1 MRDNFKYLCQKY
13 SSKTQPWLTKNRFSF
28 LYHNYSGKDI
38 ITEMIQ
44 GGERSDCV
52 AGIFSCYKTL
62 CGFVL
67 PQKNKNPQ
75 KATLLIGSPTS
86 SSFGSCLAMLSS
98 KETVGFLAVS
108 RMSCTSL
115 SPRSSRPLARIPT
128 LITPFSI
135 RAELSVLP
143 RKIKMKTS
151 RAEIRAQRTQ
161 GGFTLLLHAGEESKM
176 ETLPEFLLLLA

>member
-1 MRDNFKYLCQKY
+1 MLQNTVWFCT
-13 SSKTQPWLTKNRFSF
+13 SSK
-28 LYHNYSGKDI
+28 
-38 ITEMIQ
+38 
-44 GGERSDCV
+44 
-52 AGIFSCYKTL
+52 
-62 CGFVL
+62 
-67 PQKNKNPQ
+67 KNKNPQ

-135 RAELSVLP
+135 RAELSVLS

-151 RAEIRAQRTQ
+151 KAEITAQRTQ
-161 GGFTLLLHAGEESKM
+161 GGEFTLRLHCGEESKM
-176 ETLPEFLLLLA
+176 ETLPEFLLLFV

>member
-1 MRDNFKYLCQKY
+1 MLQNTVWFCT
-13 SSKTQPWLTKNRFSF
+13 SSK
-28 LYHNYSGKDI
+28 
-38 ITEMIQ
+38 
-44 GGERSDCV
+44 
-52 AGIFSCYKTL
+52 
-62 CGFVL
+62 
-67 PQKNKNPQ
+67 KNKNPQ

-135 RAELSVLP
+135 RAELSVLS

-151 RAEIRAQRTQ
+151 RAEITAQRTQ
-161 GGFTLLLHAGEESKM
+161 GGGLLCVYTAGKNQKWRHCQNFCCCLCNLIQIIL
-176 ETLPEFLLLLA
+176 LPAPITSRDNR